1 MFTQVITCNSSMMGS
16 GQPQLPDQRCTW
28 RAGGRGGGGARR
40 LGAWKGCRAGNVGVV
55 SGARLLGYWEYRV
68 LQVALW
74 S

>member
-1 MFTQVITCNSSMMGS
+1 M
-16 GQPQLPDQRCTW
+16 L
-28 RAGGRGGGGARR
+28 GGGSLR
-40 LGAWKGCRAGNVGVV
+40 AWKGCRAGNVGVV